1 MPAASYTKSGVVPAG
16 VAIAAGDGAG
26 RSGHRFPRLGLNFG
40 FAGNR
45 DVGGHRGD
53 HIVRAGAPRATT
65 GDPARRRRGIPD
77 PEDRFI
83 AVGCSQNL
91 RRPLG
96 PGAGRATGRPGKS
109 ESDADRRDEE
119 CSHTRPVPTRNLP
132 VRRTASQ
139 AGRSPGAAGFPL
151 CLGTPWPWRWIRSA
165 PLICGLFYC
174 PALPAVAP
182 SSPRSI
188 PRRSRRFSPLAS
200 ACEIRL
206 ITAFA

>member
-1 MPAASYTKSGVVPAG
+1 MPAASYTKSGVVSAG

-26 RSGHRFPRLGLNFG
+26 RSGRRFPRLGLNFG

-53 HIVRAGAPRATT
+53 HIVRVGAPRATT

-77 PEDRFI
+77 PEERII

-91 RRPLG
+91 RRPRG
-96 PGAGRATGRPGKS
+96 PGTGRATGRPGQS
-109 ESDADRRDEE
+109 ESEADRRDEE
-119 CSHTRPVPTRNLP
+119 CSHTPPVPARNLP
-132 VRRTASQ
+132 VRRTARQ
-139 AGRSPGAAGFPL
+139 AGRRPGPQASALFWNVVGVKEDSF
-151 CLGTPWPWRWIRSA
+151 RSF
-165 PLICGLFYC
+165 CGLFYC
-174 PALPAVAP
+174 PALPAGAP

-188 PRRSRRFSPLAS
+188 PRRSRRFSPFAS